1 MNHCSNF
8 KRILDYQEFPADVQ
22 LWICIFMGKCAYDIG
37 EMENWQIL
45 MYLLGAGNA
54 GKSTIFNLI

>member
-1 MNHCSNF
+1 
-8 KRILDYQEFPADVQ
+8 
-22 LWICIFMGKCAYDIG
+22 MGKCGYDIG

-54 GKSTIFNLI
+54 GKSTILTKILQKWYE